1 MAFGG
6 MLLSMNEGVCFK
18 FTKEERV
25 TGEKRIETLF
35 TQGRSFMAYPFRVV
49 FLETAHSRAMPLSV
63 LISIPKKRLKSAVH
77 RNRMKRLVR
86 EAYRLNKHLI
96 EDALLRK
103 EGYIDVAFIYVK
115 DELSDF
121 DTVEKG
127 IVKAIREL
135 GRINQP
141 TTA

>member
-1 MAFGG
+1 

-25 TGEKRIETLF
+25 TGDKRIETLF
-35 TQGRSFMAYPFRVV
+35 TEGRSFMAYPFRVV
-49 FLETAHSRAMPLSV
+49 FLETAHSRSMPLSV
-63 LISIPKKRLKSAVH
+63 LVSIPKKRLKSAVH

-103 EGYIDVAFIYVK
+103 EGHIDVAFIYVK

-121 DTVEKG
+121 ATVEKG
-127 IVKAIREL
+127 LRKALRALMHYIGNVEC
-135 GRINQP
+135 
-141 TTA
+141 